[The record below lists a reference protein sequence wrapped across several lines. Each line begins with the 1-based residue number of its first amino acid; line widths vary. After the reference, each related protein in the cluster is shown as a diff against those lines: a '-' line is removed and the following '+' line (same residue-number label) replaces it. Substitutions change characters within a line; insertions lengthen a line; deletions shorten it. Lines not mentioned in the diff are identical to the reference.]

1 MKYILFVLG
10 FILSVIGLSFIIIYL
25 NLLVM
30 GYSFLDYVKYIF
42 CKMECIVFFVGYFI
56 IVIFLLKGKKK

>member
-1 MKYILFVLG
+1 MKYILFTTG
-10 FILSVIGLSFIIIYL
+10 FILSVIGLSFIVIYL

-42 CKMECIVFFVGYFI
+42 CKIECLIFFVGYL
-56 IVIFLLKGKKK
+56 IVLIMLKGKKK